1 MKNLIS
7 LLLCLILLHSPAA
20 VFADSIAAREAAFAL
35 MAAANV
41 TDENHETLS
50 ESLVSLAGTPGGDWY
65 ALAAGALGADGKTYA
80 AALAAVVAEKYQTD
94 GGLSETKATEYHRA
108 ALTLGAL
115 GFDPTAVPLENGKT
129 ADLLADGVT
138 MRENVGKQG
147 VNGVIFAL
155 LTLGAFGRLSPDP
168 AAENDAERLFETL
181 KKRQNPDGGWSL
193 SGETSDADVTAMALT
208 AIALS
213 GFAGTGDAIV
223 SDALAFLASRQND
236 TGAFEGMD
244 GPSCESTA
252 WAIVALTALGID
264 PESDA
269 RFVKNGASAADGLYS
284 FRREDGTFRHT
295 LTSDGEDAAITNA
308 EALLA
313 LAALVRFAEGKP
325 SPLDF
330 SGAALKKLDP
340 EAVEQAADELET
352 EPEKQKSGVFIALFG
367 EPEARKKSVSV
378 ILAVAALAGV
388 LLLVYRRK
396 RKNRI

>member
-7 LLLCLILLHSPAA
+7 LLLCLILLQSPAA

-80 AALAAVVAEKYQTD
+80 AVLAAVVAEKYQTD
-94 GGLSETKATEYHRA
+94 GGLSEAKATEYHRA

-115 GFDPTAVPLENGKT
+115 GFDPTAVPLADGKT
-129 ADLLADGVT
+129 ADLLSDGVT
-138 MRENVGKQG
+138 LRENVGKQG

-168 AAENDAERLFETL
+168 AAENDAGRLFETL

-213 GFAGTGDAIV
+213 GFAGTDEIV
-223 SDALAFLASRQND
+223 ADALAFLASRQRD

-264 PESDA
+264 PERDA

-295 LTSDGEDAAITNA
+295 LVSDGGDAAITNA

-325 SPLDF
+325 SPLDYK
-330 SGAALKKLDP
+330 GAALKKLDP
-340 EAVEQAADELET
+340 VAVEQAADKLET
-352 EPEKQKSGVFIALFG
+352 EPEEQKSGVFTALFG